1 MAYGKKKKKTTEMAK
16 SEEKREYDSKTRGL
30 GVKS

>member
-1 MAYGKKKKKTTEMAK
+1 MEKKITTEMAK
-16 SEEKREYDSKTRGL
+16 SEEKREYDSKTRAL